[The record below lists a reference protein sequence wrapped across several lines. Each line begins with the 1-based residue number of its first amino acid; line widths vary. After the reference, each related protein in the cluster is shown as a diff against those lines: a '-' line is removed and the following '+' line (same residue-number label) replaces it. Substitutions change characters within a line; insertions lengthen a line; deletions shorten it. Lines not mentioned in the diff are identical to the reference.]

1 VIERLS
7 MPIKSFQ
14 DLNIWKEAHK
24 LTLEIY
30 KITNKFPSTETYG
43 LISQIRRASVSVVG
57 NIAEGMGRNTTKELL
72 SFSYIARG
80 SLTEVIYYL
89 ILSKDFGYLK
99 EDDFVNLYN
108 RYNGLAKGINVFIS
122 KLKNRNFTQPLNH

>member
-30 KITNKFPSTETYG
+30 KITNNFPSAETYG

-89 ILSKDFGYLK
+89 ILSKDLGYLK

>member
-1 VIERLS
+1 

-89 ILSKDFGYLK
+89 ILSKDLGYLK

>member
-1 VIERLS
+1 MIERLS

-30 KITNKFPSTETYG
+30 KITNNFPSAETYG

-89 ILSKDFGYLK
+89 ILSKDLGYLK